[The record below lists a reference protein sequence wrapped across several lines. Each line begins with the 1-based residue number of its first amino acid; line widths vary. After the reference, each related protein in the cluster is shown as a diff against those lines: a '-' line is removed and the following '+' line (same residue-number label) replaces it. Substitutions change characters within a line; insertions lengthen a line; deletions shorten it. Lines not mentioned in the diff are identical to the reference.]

1 MIFLDSILMLGL
13 LALGLLLANMGFFWR
28 RNLKKSIDQ
37 KPENKSKLTIA
48 TAMFLGGGWFFLG
61 QLLTLIFGEK
71 NEEIAVEIWAPRT
84 EFLGMDFSTTVLIS
98 WVILAICLILALL
111 FRLLVVPKMTDNPKG
126 IQNVMEMAVEAIC
139 KFTHSNVGDLGNN
152 LPAYL
157 FSTFVFLIGCAAV
170 ELMGVRAPTADITMT
185 FALSIITFFLINYYG
200 FKKKGFGGRIKS
212 MASPNAMI
220 LPIKI
225 VSDLAVP
232 ISLACRLFGNMLAGM
247 IVMELLYVVLGN
259 HAIAIPSVAG
269 LYFNVAH
276 PLIQAYIFVTLTLT
290 FIGEA
295 TEEAHA

>member
-1 MIFLDSILMLGL
+1 MDFIVTVGL
-13 LALGLLLANMGFFWR
+13 LALGFFLMAFGYFWR
-28 RNLKKSIDQ
+28 KILKKTIEE
-37 KPENKSKLTIA
+37 KPENKSKLTMS
-48 TAMFLGGGWFFLG
+48 TVMFLGGGWFFVG
-61 QLLTLIFGEK
+61 QMLTLIFGKK
-71 NEEIAVEIWAPRT
+71 NEEIVVEIWAPRT
-84 EFLGMDFSTTVLIS
+84 DFLGMDISTTVLIS
-98 WVILAICLILALL
+98 WAIIAICLILALL

-139 KFTHSNVGDLGNN
+139 NFTHSNVGDLGNN

-200 FKKKGFGGRIKS
+200 FKKKGLGGRIKS

-259 HAIAIPSVAG
+259 HAIAIPSLAG
-269 LYFNVAH
+269 LYFNIAH

-295 TEEAHA
+295 TEEAHG

>member
-1 MIFLDSILMLGL
+1 MNSILTLTLGL
-13 LALGLLLANMGFFWR
+13 VLAVIGFFWR
-28 RNLKKSIDQ
+28 RTLKKTIDQ
-37 KPENKSKLTIA
+37 QPENKSKLTMA
-48 TAMFLGGGWFFLG
+48 TALLLGGGWFFLG
-61 QLLTLIFGEK
+61 QLLTLIFGVK
-71 NEEIAVEIWAPRT
+71 HEEIAVEIWAPRT
-84 EFLGMDFSTTVLIS
+84 EFMGMDFSTTVLIS
-98 WVILAICLILALL
+98 WVIVAICLVLALL
-111 FRLLVVPKMTDNPKG
+111 FRLLVVPNMTDNPKG
-126 IQNVMEMAVEAIC
+126 IQNAMEMAVEAIC
-139 KFTHSNVGDLGNN
+139 KFTHSSVGDLGNT

-157 FSTFVFLIGCAAV
+157 FSTFIFLIGCAAV

-185 FALSIITFFLINYYG
+185 FALAIVTFFLINYYG
-200 FKKKGFGGRIKS
+200 IKKKGVFGRIKS

-225 VSDLAVP
+225 ISDLAVP

-259 HAIAIPSVAG
+259 YAIGFPSVAG